1 MLQIPLESLE
11 VQLALGLR
19 ADAQHLDH
27 TEATA
32 RVLLALEAGAAV
44 PMGVMAQ
51 RLGRDPSTAT
61 RFVDRAVAQ
70 GLVRREAGHRDRR
83 RRLALLTS
91 EGALAREALVAR
103 RLQRAQAVLD
113 EVQQETGLG
122 PGQIEW
128 FLDAFAKGLRAA
140 VNLEEPSA
148 PT

>member
-1 MLQIPLESLE
+1 MLQIPLEMLE

-44 PMGVMAQ
+44 PMGVMAG

-61 RFVDRAVAQ
+61 RFVDRAVAE

-83 RRLALLTS
+83 RRLALLTP
-91 EGALAREALVAR
+91 EGELAREALVAR

-113 EVQQETGLG
+113 VVQRETGLG

-128 FLDAFAKGLRAA
+128 FVAAFAKGLRAA
-140 VNLEEPSA
+140 QDFEEPSA
-148 PT
+148 SA